1 SAPSS
6 RAAARSK
13 LSPTRVRRMTGS
25 QSCSARMR
33 RSTSRPSMSGIITSR
48 ITRSGRRRATAVSAA
63 VPSPASSTSRPLR
76 SRTGPRCS
84 RMVASSSTRST
95 RGRGAPVGSAVIADL
110 DATVLGARVGV
121 VLPLIGHGLAVP
133 VPGDGEIEVGA
144 RFADRGGDGLGT
156 LLGEDLV
163 AAPVGDRVR
172 VPVDAHLG
180 AAGHVLDQIDDP
192 RRGGLGDLGGAG
204 REEDVGAEGDLGGA
218 AVGAGPLERLDRPLE
233 REDPLVELDDAALQR
248 EHVILG
254 EGGGE
259 GAAEQDGGGEGET
272 SGAPHRIS
280 TPVAGVAPSTSIT
293 SMAVT
298 SSGGAANMA

>member
-1 SAPSS
+1 
-6 RAAARSK
+6 
-13 LSPTRVRRMTGS
+13 MTGS

-63 VPSPASSTSRPLR
+63 VPESA
-76 SRTGPRCS
+76 
-84 RMVASSSTRST
+84 TRRT

-163 AAPVGDRVR
+163 AAPVG
-172 VPVDAHLG
+172 
-180 AAGHVLDQIDDP
+180 
-192 RRGGLGDLGGAG
+192 
-204 REEDVGAEGDLGGA
+204 
-218 AVGAGPLERLDRPLE
+218 
-233 REDPLVELDDAALQR
+233 
-248 EHVILG
+248 
-254 EGGGE
+254 
-259 GAAEQDGGGEGET
+259 
-272 SGAPHRIS
+272 
-280 TPVAGVAPSTSIT
+280 
-293 SMAVT
+293 
-298 SSGGAANMA
+298 

>member
-1 SAPSS
+1 
-6 RAAARSK
+6 
-13 LSPTRVRRMTGS
+13 
-25 QSCSARMR
+25 
-33 RSTSRPSMSGIITSR
+33 
-48 ITRSGRRRATAVSAA
+48 
-63 VPSPASSTSRPLR
+63 
-76 SRTGPRCS
+76 
-84 RMVASSSTRST
+84 
-95 RGRGAPVGSAVIADL
+95 
-110 DATVLGARVGV
+110 
-121 VLPLIGHGLAVP
+121 
-133 VPGDGEIEVGA
+133 
-144 RFADRGGDGLGT
+144 
-156 LLGEDLV
+156 
-163 AAPVGDRVR
+163 
-172 VPVDAHLG
+172 LG

-218 AVGAGPLERLDRPLE
+218 AVGAGPVERLDRRLE
-233 REDPLVELDDAALQR
+233 REDPHVELDEAGHPSELVLRGEARGAGAREGPLVGLDDAALQR

-280 TPVAGVAPSTSIT
+280 TPVAGAAPSTSIT